1 MENASFRS
9 SKKATAKYE
18 KENYDKILVR
28 FPKGIKEKIINTGTK
43 SINSFIIQ
51 AVYEKLEK
59 DMSVCKESS
68 VVEQSQE
75 LEKRKQQDN
84 RYPSIGFDEI
94 QKIIEQKRA
103 EQGIAITEDT
113 PEEREKRKKL
123 VEIQAIIEQKKSSAE
138 KAEQNDNLSSV
149 PFMN

>member
-1 MENASFRS
+1 M
-9 SKKATAKYE
+9 
-18 KENYDKILVR
+18 
-28 FPKGIKEKIINTGTK
+28 
-43 SINSFIIQ
+43 
-51 AVYEKLEK
+51 
-59 DMSVCKESS
+59 
-68 VVEQSQE
+68 VEQSQE